1 MTDITER
8 KAIINLVK
16 REVVPAIGC
25 TEPAAVAL
33 AVAKAREVL
42 GVMPQRIRIKLS
54 RNMLKNAMGVGIP
67 GTGMVGLPI
76 AVALGVLVGKSAYG
90 LEVLKDV
97 TPEAVLKGQQLI
109 DSNLITFEVQEPE
122 ISKVFV
128 EVTCEAAQHQCM
140 VRIINEHHHICQITL
155 DGQSLLDEAQSS
167 IPSTHK
173 VIPPLSFNTVCD
185 VALESDIDDL
195 RFILEAARL
204 NSAAAD
210 ESLNGN
216 YGHAVAR
223 VVDNSAHAYIMGNS
237 IHTRM
242 MAVTSAACDVRMA
255 GAMVPVMSNS
265 GSGNQGIA
273 ATLPVVVFAQE
284 TQKSEDELIR
294 ALFLSHLMLIYIKS
308 SLGRLSPLCGAVV
321 ATTGSACGIT
331 LLMGGNREKIAF
343 AIKNMIGNIAGVI
356 CDGAK
361 PSCALKVSTGVST
374 ATISAMMA
382 MDGKVVSSIEGITD
396 EDIDKTIQNLTT
408 IGTEGM
414 AETDKLI
421 LKIMQA
427 K

>member
-1 MTDITER
+1 MITVEER
-8 KAIINLVK
+8 TSIIELVK
-16 REVVPAIGC
+16 HEVVPAIGC

-42 GVMPQRIRIKLS
+42 GCMPERIEVLLS

-76 AVALGVLVGKSAYG
+76 AVALGALVGKSDYG
-90 LEVLKDV
+90 LEVLRDV
-97 TPEAVLKGQQLI
+97 TPQAVEDGKVLI
-109 DSNLITFEVQEPE
+109 ASGVMTFAVQEPE
-122 ISKVFV
+122 TAKVFV
-128 EVTCEAAQHQCM
+128 QVTCRAGLHQSV
-140 VRIINEHHHICQITL
+140 VRITDEHNHVSFVSM
-155 DGQSLLDEAQSS
+155 DGQVLFCDDKEVGNAVSS
-167 IPSTHK
+167 SPMA
-173 VIPPLSFNTVCD
+173 LSFNKVCE
-185 VALESDIDDL
+185 VALGAPVHEL
-195 RFILEAARL
+195 RFILDAATL
-204 NSAAAD
+204 NSAAAN
-210 ESLNGN
+210 ESLLGS
-216 YGHAVAR
+216 YGHAVGD
-223 VVDNSAHAYIMGNS
+223 VVRGASHSFIMGDS

-242 MAVTSAACDVRMA
+242 MAITSAACDVRMA

-273 ATLPVVVFAQE
+273 ATLPVAVFAKE
-284 TQKSEDELIR
+284 TGKSEEELVR
-294 ALFLSHLMLIYIKS
+294 ALFLSHLMLIYIKQ

-321 ATTGSACGIT
+321 ATTGAACGIT
-331 LLMGGNREKIAF
+331 YLMGGSREQISY
-343 AIKNMIGNIAGVI
+343 AIKNMIGNVTGVI

-382 MDGKVVSSIEGITD
+382 MDNKVVSSIEGIAD
-396 EDIDKTIQNLTT
+396 EDVDKTIQNLAS

>member
-1 MTDITER
+1 MTDIIER
-8 KAIINLVK
+8 KAIIDLVR

-42 GVMPQRIRIKLS
+42 GQMPQQIQVKLS

-76 AVALGVLVGKSAYG
+76 AVALGALVGKSCYG
-90 LEVLKDV
+90 LEVLKEV
-97 TPEAVLKGQQLI
+97 TPEAVVLGQQLI
-109 DSNLITFEVQEPE
+109 ASDMMTFEVQDPE

-128 EVTCEAAQHQCM
+128 EVTCIANQHQSI
-140 VRIINEHHHICQITL
+140 VRIINEHQNICHIAL
-155 DGQSLLDEAQSS
+155 NGQVILNNECSS
-167 IPSTHK
+167 SQTKSTMT
-173 VIPPLSFNTVCD
+173 PLCFNTVCD

-195 RFILEAARL
+195 RFILDAARL
-204 NSAAAD
+204 NSAAAN
-210 ESLNGN
+210 ESMNGN
-216 YGHAVAR
+216 YGHSIAR
-223 VVDNSAHAYIMGNS
+223 VVDGSAHAYIMGNS

-242 MAVTSAACDVRMA
+242 MAITSAACDVRMA
-255 GAMVPVMSNS
+255 GAMIPVMSNS

-308 SLGRLSPLCGAVV
+308 SLGRLSPLCGALV

-331 LLMGGNREKIAF
+331 WLMGGNREKIAF
-343 AIKNMIGNIAGVI
+343 AIKNMIGNVAGVI

-396 EDIDKTIQNLTT
+396 EDVDKTIQNLTS